1 MSDYEFQKIESKW
14 QKYWSDNNSIK
25 SDINSVDNN
34 FYNLCMYPYPSG
46 DLHMGHIRNYTIGDV
61 ITRYKIMNGFNVL
74 SPMGWDSF
82 GLPAENAAIKTGIHP
97 KTFTEERIN
106 NMKDQIIRLGSLYE
120 WDREVAAHSKDY
132 YKWTQFIFIKLFKN
146 KLAYKK
152 DAPVNWCDSC
162 KTVLANEQVIEGNC
176 DRCDAVVDQK
186 NLNQWFLKISEYSDE
201 LLDGL
206 NQIGEWPENVK
217 AMQKNWIGKSEGA
230 EFSLKID
237 ETDISFDVFT
247 TRPDTLFGMTFA
259 VVSPE
264 HHIMNE
270 ILSLSPNSHDLQKY
284 IDDAKKKSEFE
295 RMSLTKE
302 KTGVDTGLF
311 VINPVNGKRVS
322 LWIAD
327 YVLINYGTGAIMAV
341 PGHDQ
346 RDYDFAKKYNIEI
359 IQVITDKKS
368 ESSIEREAYV
378 GGGVLINSGEFDNLE
393 SHTEGSK
400 KIIQLLKEKQIGN
413 SKTTF
418 RLRDWLISRQRYWGC
433 PIPLINCDKCGMVPE
448 REENLPVLLPE
459 IDDYKNTNESP
470 LAKSEEFINTNCPEC
485 GIEAKRET
493 DTMDTFVDSS
503 WYFLRFVDPSNEEM
517 PFDAN
522 KVNNWLPVDQY
533 IGGVEHAILHLLY
546 SRFFVKALR
555 DMNYL
560 NFDEPFQNLFSQGMI
575 NFGGSKMSKSKG
587 NTVDPE
593 SYFATHGADA
603 LRLYILF
610 MAPPS
615 DGVEW
620 NDGGIEGTKRFLNKF
635 WENVEKLSKLE
646 ELDSSKNDENIVR
659 KVNQSI
665 NSVSKHL
672 DKFEFNTAV
681 SDLMKLNNDL
691 SEFLKNSKGVSKKS
705 KDMIMKNIC
714 ILLFPMAPHI
724 ASEIYEEYFKAELIN
739 IAWPKVDTENLKD
752 PTYELVVQINGKK
765 KYTRETKIGLEKA
778 EVENICKE
786 EFDMN
791 ISEFTKI
798 IYIQDKIIN
807 FVNVVQA
814 EDTRGREASNMGEP

>member
-470 LAKSEEFINTNCPEC
+470 LAKSEEFININCPEC

-724 ASEIYEEYFKAELIN
+724 ASEVFEEYFKENLIDVT
-739 IAWPKVDTENLKD
+739 WPEVDTDNLKD

-765 KYTRETKIGLEKA
+765 TYTRDTDIGLEQ
-778 EVENICKE
+778 VEIEKICKE
-786 EFDMN
+786 EFNMN
-791 ISEFTKI
+791 LSEFKKI
-798 IYIQDKIIN
+798 IYIKDKIIN
-807 FVNVVQA
+807 FV
-814 EDTRGREASNMGEP
+814 G

>member
-270 ILSLSPNSHDLQKY
+270 ILSLSPNSDDLQKY

-724 ASEIYEEYFKAELIN
+724 ASEVFEEYFKENLIDVT
-739 IAWPKVDTENLKD
+739 WPEVDTDNLKD

-765 KYTRETKIGLEKA
+765 TYTRDTDIGLEQ
-778 EVENICKE
+778 VEIEKICKE
-786 EFDMN
+786 EFNMN
-791 ISEFTKI
+791 LSEFKKI
-798 IYIQDKIIN
+798 IYIKDKIIN
-807 FVNVVQA
+807 FV
-814 EDTRGREASNMGEP
+814 G

>member
-1 MSDYEFQKIESKW
+1 MSDYKFLEIEERWQSNWSKSNLA
-14 QKYWSDNNSIK
+14 KCELDSK
-25 SDINSVDNN
+25 KPK

-61 ITRYKIMNGFNVL
+61 ITSFKKLTGYNVL

-97 KTFTEERIN
+97 KKFTEDRMK
-106 NMKDQIIRLGSLYE
+106 NMKNQIIRLGSLYD
-120 WDREVAAHSKDY
+120 WDREVAAHTEEY
-132 YKWTQFIFIKLFKN
+132 YKWTQYLFIQFFN
-146 KLAYKK
+146 NNLAYKN
-152 DAPVNWCDSC
+152 DAPVNWCTSC

-176 DRCDAVVDQK
+176 DRCDSEVTQK
-186 NLNQWFLKISEYSDE
+186 TLNQWFLNISKYSEE
-201 LLDGL
+201 LLKGL
-206 NQIGEWPENVK
+206 EEIGDWPENVK
-217 AMQKNWIGKSEGA
+217 SMQRNWIGKSVGA
-230 EFSLKID
+230 QFSLNIANS
-237 ETDISFDVFT
+237 DITFEVFT
-247 TRPDTLFGMTFA
+247 TRPDTIFGMTFA
-259 VVSPE
+259 VISPE
-264 HHIMNE
+264 HPLINNILE
-270 ILSLSPNSHDLQKY
+270 ISKNSEEIQNY
-284 IDDAKKKSEFE
+284 ISTASKKSDFE
-295 RMSLTKE
+295 RMSTSKE

-311 VINPVNGKRVS
+311 VINPLTNEEIP

-346 RDYDFAKKYNIEI
+346 RDYDFAKKYGIEI
-359 IQVITDKKS
+359 IQVISDKNKK
-368 ESSIEREAYV
+368 SSIEQEAFV
-378 GGGVLINSGEFDNLE
+378 GEGILINSGEFDNLE
-393 SHTEGSK
+393 SHNEALNEIVK
-400 KIIQLLKEKQIGN
+400 FLEDNKIGT

-433 PIPLINCDKCGMVPE
+433 PIPLINCDKCGLIHE
-448 REENLPVLLPE
+448 SEDNLPVLLTE

-485 GIEAKRET
+485 GSEALRET

-503 WYFLRFVDPSNEEM
+503 WYFLRFVDPKNQDI
-517 PFDAN
+517 PFDAK

-546 SRFFVKALR
+546 ARFFVKALR

-560 NFDEPFQNLFSQGMI
+560 NFSEPFQNLFSQGMI

-620 NDGGIEGTKRFLNKF
+620 NDGGIEGTKRFLHKF
-635 WENVEKLSKLE
+635 WENIEILSNLE
-646 ELDSSKNDENIVR
+646 VKDSSVNDESIVR

-681 SDLMKLNNDL
+681 SDLMKLNNEL
-691 SEFLKNSKGVSKKS
+691 SNFLKNYKEISKSS
-705 KDMIMKNIC
+705 RDMIIKNIS

-724 ASEIYEEYFKAELIN
+724 ASEIYEKYFGEDLIN
-739 IAWPKVDTENLKD
+739 ITWPLVDTENLKD
-752 PTYELVVQINGKK
+752 PTYELVIQINGKK
-765 KYTRETKIGLEKA
+765 RFTRETDIGLEQS
-778 EVENICKE
+778 EVEKICKDD
-786 EFDMN
+786 FDMN
-791 ISEFTKI
+791 TTDFKKI

-807 FVNVVQA
+807 FV
-814 EDTRGREASNMGEP
+814 G

>member
-1 MSDYEFQKIESKW
+1 
-14 QKYWSDNNSIK
+14 
-25 SDINSVDNN
+25 
-34 FYNLCMYPYPSG
+34 
-46 DLHMGHIRNYTIGDV
+46 
-61 ITRYKIMNGFNVL
+61 
-74 SPMGWDSF
+74 
-82 GLPAENAAIKTGIHP
+82 
-97 KTFTEERIN
+97 
-106 NMKDQIIRLGSLYE
+106 MKDQIIRLGSLYE

-132 YKWTQFIFIKLFKN
+132 YKWTQFLFVKLFKS

-176 DRCDAVVDQK
+176 DRCDAIVDQK
-186 NLNQWFLKISEYSDE
+186 NLNQWFLKISDYSDE

-206 NQIGEWPENVK
+206 NHIGDWPENVK
-217 AMQKNWIGKSEGA
+217 AMQRNWIGKSEGA
-230 EFSLKID
+230 EFLLNIENTKLN
-237 ETDISFDVFT
+237 FNVFT

-259 VVSPE
+259 VLSPE
-264 HHIMNE
+264 HHLMSE
-270 ILSLSPNSHDLQKY
+270 ILDLSPNSNELLKY
-284 IDDAKKKSEFE
+284 IDNAKNKSEFE

-302 KTGVDTGLF
+302 KTGVDTGLS
-311 VINPVNGKRVS
+311 VINPVNGKKVS

-346 RDYDFAKKYNIEI
+346 RDYDFAKKYDIEI
-359 IQVITDKKS
+359 IQVISDKDKKS
-368 ESSIEREAYV
+368 SIESEAYV
-378 GGGVLINSGEFDNLE
+378 GDGILINSGEFDNLA
-393 SHTEGSK
+393 SHNEGSK
-400 KIIQLLKEKQIGN
+400 KIIQFLEKSKIGT

-433 PIPLINCDKCGMVPE
+433 PIPLINCEKCGMIPE
-448 REENLPVLLPE
+448 SEENLPVLLPE

-470 LAKSEEFINTNCPEC
+470 LAKSEEFINTNCPKC
-485 GIEAKRET
+485 GNEARRET

-503 WYFLRFVDPSNEEM
+503 WYFLRFVDPDNKDM
-517 PFDAN
+517 PFDAS

-560 NFDEPFQNLFSQGMI
+560 DFNEPFQNLFSQGMI

-635 WENVEKLSKLE
+635 WENIQRLSKLE
-646 ELDSSKNDENIVR
+646 ELEFSKNEENIVR

-691 SEFLKNSKGVSKKS
+691 SEFLKNSKDISKNS
-705 KDMIMKNIC
+705 KDMIINNTC

-724 ASEIYEEYFKAELIN
+724 ASEIYKEYFKAELIN

-765 KYTRETKIGLEKA
+765 KYTRETKIGLEQA
-778 EVENICKE
+778 EVEKICKE

-791 ISEFTKI
+791 TSEFRKI

-807 FVNVVQA
+807 FV
-814 EDTRGREASNMGEP
+814 G

>member
-1 MSDYEFQKIESKW
+1 
-14 QKYWSDNNSIK
+14 
-25 SDINSVDNN
+25 
-34 FYNLCMYPYPSG
+34 
-46 DLHMGHIRNYTIGDV
+46 
-61 ITRYKIMNGFNVL
+61 MNGFNVL

-82 GLPAENAAIKTGIHP
+82 GLPAENAAINTGIHP

-230 EFSLKID
+230 EFLLKID

-270 ILSLSPNSHDLQKY
+270 ILSLSPNSDDLQKY

-635 WENVEKLSKLE
+635 WENAEKLSKLE

-724 ASEIYEEYFKAELIN
+724 ASEVFEEYFKENLIDVT
-739 IAWPKVDTENLKD
+739 WPEVDTDNLKD

-765 KYTRETKIGLEKA
+765 TYTRDTDIGLEQ
-778 EVENICKE
+778 VEIEKICKE
-786 EFDMN
+786 EFNMN
-791 ISEFTKI
+791 LSEFKKI
-798 IYIQDKIIN
+798 IYIKDKIIN
-807 FVNVVQA
+807 FV
-814 EDTRGREASNMGEP
+814 G

>member
-14 QKYWSDNNSIK
+14 QNYWSDNNSIK

-186 NLNQWFLKISEYSDE
+186 NLNQWFLKISDYSDE

-691 SEFLKNSKGVSKKS
+691 SEFLKNSKGISKKS

-724 ASEIYEEYFKAELIN
+724 ASEVFEEYFKENLIDVT
-739 IAWPKVDTENLKD
+739 WPEVDTDNLKD

-765 KYTRETKIGLEKA
+765 TYTRDTDIGLEQ
-778 EVENICKE
+778 VEIEKICKE
-786 EFDMN
+786 EFNMN
-791 ISEFTKI
+791 LSEFKKI
-798 IYIQDKIIN
+798 IYIKDKIIN
-807 FVNVVQA
+807 FV
-814 EDTRGREASNMGEP
+814 G

>member
-1 MSDYEFQKIESKW
+1 
-14 QKYWSDNNSIK
+14 
-25 SDINSVDNN
+25 
-34 FYNLCMYPYPSG
+34 
-46 DLHMGHIRNYTIGDV
+46 
-61 ITRYKIMNGFNVL
+61 
-74 SPMGWDSF
+74 
-82 GLPAENAAIKTGIHP
+82 
-97 KTFTEERIN
+97 
-106 NMKDQIIRLGSLYE
+106 
-120 WDREVAAHSKDY
+120 
-132 YKWTQFIFIKLFKN
+132 
-146 KLAYKK
+146 
-152 DAPVNWCDSC
+152 
-162 KTVLANEQVIEGNC
+162 
-176 DRCDAVVDQK
+176 
-186 NLNQWFLKISEYSDE
+186 
-201 LLDGL
+201 
-206 NQIGEWPENVK
+206 
-217 AMQKNWIGKSEGA
+217 
-230 EFSLKID
+230 
-237 ETDISFDVFT
+237 
-247 TRPDTLFGMTFA
+247 
-259 VVSPE
+259 
-264 HHIMNE
+264 
-270 ILSLSPNSHDLQKY
+270 
-284 IDDAKKKSEFE
+284 
-295 RMSLTKE
+295 
-302 KTGVDTGLF
+302 
-311 VINPVNGKRVS
+311 
-322 LWIAD
+322 
-327 YVLINYGTGAIMAV
+327 
-341 PGHDQ
+341 
-346 RDYDFAKKYNIEI
+346 
-359 IQVITDKKS
+359 
-368 ESSIEREAYV
+368 
-378 GGGVLINSGEFDNLE
+378 
-393 SHTEGSK
+393 
-400 KIIQLLKEKQIGN
+400 
-413 SKTTF
+413 
-418 RLRDWLISRQRYWGC
+418 
-433 PIPLINCDKCGMVPE
+433 MVPE

-560 NFDEPFQNLFSQGMI
+560 NFNEPFQNLFSQGMI

-635 WENVEKLSKLE
+635 WENAEKLSKLE

-665 NSVSKHL
+665 SSVSKHL

-705 KDMIMKNIC
+705 KDMIIKNIC

-724 ASEIYEEYFKAELIN
+724 ASEIFEEHFKENLIN
-739 IAWPKVDTENLKD
+739 VTWPEVDTENLKD

-765 KYTRETKIGLEKA
+765 KYTRDTDIGLEQL

-786 EFDMN
+786 EFNMN
-791 ISEFTKI
+791 ISEFKKI
-798 IYIQDKIIN
+798 IYIKDKIIN
-807 FVNVVQA
+807 FV
-814 EDTRGREASNMGEP
+814 G